1 MKYAILLRLN
11 YLRSIALGIL
21 IASITV
27 NPASAQS
34 ASEIGFPLIKF
45 NVDEYLA
52 MENPNPGEFFR
63 ADILTED
70 KKIYDMGGLFA
81 ILPAG
86 DEVPYHYHKER
97 ESVIFAIAG
106 EAVQIMEGEEFDFVA
121 GDIIVIPPQTKHQT
135 INRSEQQF
143 RYVEFFTNPPVLSD
157 FHLVE

>member
-1 MKYAILLRLN
+1 MKTKKSVSLN
-11 YLRSIALGIL
+11 SLRSLAVGIWIA
-21 IASITV
+21 V
-27 NPASAQS
+27 S
-34 ASEIGFPLIKF
+34 ASYPVVAQEATSSFPLIKF

-52 MENPNPGEFFR
+52 MENPNGDEFFR

-70 KKIYDMGGLFA
+70 KEIYDMGGLFA

-86 DEVPYHYHKER
+86 NEVPYHYHEER

-106 EAVQIMEGEEFDFVA
+106 EAIQVMEGEEFDFVA

-135 INRSEQQF
+135 INRSNEQF
-143 RYVEFFTNPPVLSD
+143 RYVEFFTNPPVMSD